1 MEIGKLQLKGIEVN
15 AIESVELTAE
25 WNQHACLNVKCLV
38 EKEHVDSYA
47 SLGGQK
53 EKVTLMHEDTRLFSG
68 IVTAA
73 SCKVEK
79 GKAILMLDVTD
90 STWQLDRKKKSR
102 SFQDVSK
109 TFQEVAEKIHSCIF
123 HCENK
128 VTGKLILQYQE
139 TDWEFLKRL
148 ASKCNTMIYAD
159 MTSEHMALYFG
170 VNGQKKAIKPELYD
184 CIRERNLEKNTYA
197 CIFESPDFINIGD
210 VVELDGRKL
219 VVDQMQMNAKKA
231 QLVGTYHAMPAEDC
245 MYPVI
250 YCPDMAGAALQGT
263 VIESQKDKVKVH
275 LAIDEGKESAD
286 VYLFPFS
293 AMQASSDGSGWYYM
307 PEVGDCVKVCI
318 PAWEEKGA
326 FAVSAVSTYDGAA
339 DAQDMMG
346 DTSVKYMRNLTGK
359 QIQLTPGGIA
369 ADGGGQAS
377 GLQMGTDGTIAFT
390 GKQAVTMKS
399 SESITIVAMGDLNI
413 HADETIDIKAETTGE
428 LVFDDAGE
436 ITELGGQ
443 VNINAE
449 E

>member
-47 SLGGQK
+47 SLGNQK
-53 EKVTLMHEDTRLFSG
+53 EKVTLMHEDIRLFSG

-128 VTGKLILQYQE
+128 VTGELILQYQE

-148 ASKCNTMIYAD
+148 ASKCNTMVYAD

-170 VNGQKKAIKPELYD
+170 VNGQKKAIKLELYD

-245 MYPVI
+245 RYPVI

-346 DTSVKYMRNLTGK
+346 DTSVKYMRNPTGK

-390 GKQAVTMKS
+390 GKQAVTMES